1 MEISPSD
8 TLTEPTLTLPDWQG
22 YRMPAEW
29 SPHRGTWFSWPHK
42 EASWPGKFERIPAIF
57 AQMIGLLSADEE
69 VHLNVGDEALESSAR
84 EALVAH
90 GARANI
96 HFHRNPTNDAWCR
109 DHGPIFVQR
118 TVDHRVEEMIL
129 DWGYN
134 AWGDKYPPYDLDDVI
149 PSRIGADLGIPV
161 LSPGIVL
168 EGGSIDVN
176 GAGTLLTTESCLLHP
191 NRNPHL
197 DRSEIE
203 SMLKRYLGVTQ
214 VLWLGEGIEGD
225 DTDGHVDDLAR
236 FVDARTV
243 VTAVEV
249 DPADSNYAP
258 LQDNLERLGKMT
270 DQDGKPLRIIPLP
283 MPRPL
288 WHEGQRLPASYAN
301 FYIGNGVVLMPA
313 YDSERDEIARGILQD
328 LFPTRRVVP
337 IESTD
342 LAWGLGACHCVT
354 QQWPAL

>member
-1 MEISPSD
+1 
-8 TLTEPTLTLPDWQG
+8 
-22 YRMPAEW
+22 
-29 SPHRGTWFSWPHK
+29 
-42 EASWPGKFERIPAIF
+42 
-57 AQMIGLLSADEE
+57 
-69 VHLNVGDEALESSAR
+69 
-84 EALVAH
+84 
-90 GARANI
+90 
-96 HFHRNPTNDAWCR
+96 
-109 DHGPIFVQR
+109 
-118 TVDHRVEEMIL
+118 
-129 DWGYN
+129 
-134 AWGDKYPPYDLDDVI
+134 
-149 PSRIGADLGIPV
+149 
-161 LSPGIVL
+161 
-168 EGGSIDVN
+168 
-176 GAGTLLTTESCLLHP
+176 
-191 NRNPHL
+191 
-197 DRSEIE
+197 
-203 SMLKRYLGVTQ
+203 VTQ

-249 DPADSNYAP
+249 DPADFNYAP

>member
-1 MEISPSD
+1 
-8 TLTEPTLTLPDWQG
+8 
-22 YRMPAEW
+22 
-29 SPHRGTWFSWPHK
+29 
-42 EASWPGKFERIPAIF
+42 
-57 AQMIGLLSADEE
+57 
-69 VHLNVGDEALESSAR
+69 
-84 EALVAH
+84 
-90 GARANI
+90 
-96 HFHRNPTNDAWCR
+96 
-109 DHGPIFVQR
+109 
-118 TVDHRVEEMIL
+118 MIL

-203 SMLKRYLGVTQ
+203 SMLRRYLGVTQ